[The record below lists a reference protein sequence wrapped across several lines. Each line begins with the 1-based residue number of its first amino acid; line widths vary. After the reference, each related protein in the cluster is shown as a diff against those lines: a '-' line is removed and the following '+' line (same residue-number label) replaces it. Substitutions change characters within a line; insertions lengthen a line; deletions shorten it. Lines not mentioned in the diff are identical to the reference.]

1 MAARALE
8 FLILT
13 AVRSGSVRQAR
24 WSEVDFEGLEWR
36 IPKDHTKTRAG
47 DHRVPLTQQMVALLE
62 TLPRRPDTDL
72 IFPSKNGKMLSDM
85 SLNMLMRKMRASG
98 DLWIDAVPHGFR
110 STFRVWAAEATS
122 YPSELAELCLMHSVG
137 SSVYQAYQRSDL
149 FEKRRQIMADWSET
163 ALKRCKGV
171 VAND

>member
-1 MAARALE
+1 
-8 FLILT
+8 
-13 AVRSGSVRQAR
+13 
-24 WSEVDFEGLEWR
+24 
-36 IPKDHTKTRAG
+36 
-47 DHRVPLTQQMVALLE
+47 MVALLE